1 MAQLGNTVVAGS
13 LRVVGD
19 SYTNNLSS
27 TLQNNILIGTG
38 IAQQDKGSG
47 VSPRYFPVR
56 WYFNLGISTPQ
67 DGDTVTI
74 KVPCN
79 GHDWGDFLSLDNGTT
94 YKPIGLKTQDNG
106 RLTNHFGAGKII
118 TMTYDSAAVVESVF
132 AATGG
137 DTRTNITGAWKV
149 TTSYLDGNSNTYDR
163 NRNTGV
169 IKCGTTAI
177 VAGNVIVGKDG
188 VYHHLKD
195 GTPFDITYPILYA
208 AGALAAGAT
217 GDNNYDILLF
227 DITTTQSMTLTAHL
241 PVYIRG
247 SLSKTIFTPVN
258 STPLTQTANVE
269 GAVYILLGRASTG
282 GKNIYITEH
291 HPIFLYRNGALCPY
305 AAYAQDA
312 VTIKGLSISL
322 VT

>member
-1 MAQLGNTVVAGS
+1 MAQLGNTVVTGA

-19 SYTNNLSS
+19 SYTSNLSS
-27 TLQNNILIGTG
+27 TLQNNILTG
-38 IAQQDKGSG
+38 AGATAQDKGSG

-74 KVPCN
+74 KIPCA
-79 GHDWGDFLSLDNGTT
+79 GHDFGTFLSLDNGTT

-106 RLTNHFGAGKII
+106 RLTTHFPASRII
-118 TMTYDSAAVVESVF
+118 SMTYDSAAVVDSVF
-132 AATGG
+132 AATGA
-137 DTRTNITGAWKV
+137 DARSNITGAWKV

-163 NRNTGV
+163 NLYNGT

-177 VAGNVIVGKDG
+177 VAGNIIVGKDG

-195 GTPFDITYPILYA
+195 GTAFDLAYPILYA
-208 AGALAAGAT
+208 AGAIAANGT
-217 GDNNYDILLF
+217 GTNNYDIIHF
-227 DITTTQSMTLTAHL
+227 TITTTQSITLTAYL

-247 SLSKTIFTPVN
+247 VLGSTTFTPIG
-258 STPLTQTANVE
+258 TAPLTQTANVE
-269 GAVYILLGRASTG
+269 GAFYVLLGMATNTTTVYLQERHPVFVYRGGVLRPYTGDASTL
-282 GKNIYITEH
+282 N
-291 HPIFLYRNGALCPY
+291 
-305 AAYAQDA
+305 
-312 VTIKGLSISL
+312 GLSISL